1 MDNSFNI
8 YKELRVNKSLLNIY
22 KMIFI
27 KLDPSNYEKDT
38 IITKIE
44 KPFKPPLL
52 GQIDSSIF

>member
-1 MDNSFNI
+1 
-8 YKELRVNKSLLNIY
+8 
-22 KMIFI
+22 MIFI